1 MKIKKIE
8 HTSPLA
14 CIFDRLVKKFAT
26 DARRYVGW
34 ERGLLGF
41 QHITLIQKIP
51 ATTLLR
57 LRWMGG
63 QQQPVD
69 DFAPRA
75 NLKRLFKDGA
85 ILSGDSEKVK
95 GAASQYFCWG
105 EAHAWV
111 YQTSWGTASCICDR
125 REFRIVLLEFQIQGG
140 ALKI

>member
-1 MKIKKIE
+1 MHLSMCMSFSNYYHASKR
-8 HTSPLA
+8 S
-14 CIFDRLVKKFAT
+14 
-26 DARRYVGW
+26 
-34 ERGLLGF
+34 LGF
-41 QHITLIQKIP
+41 HYITLIQKIT

-69 DFAPRA
+69 DFASRV

-140 ALKI
+140 GIKNLKTGRGASKIYQ